1 MYEQFLTL
9 ALLLA
14 PAVAPSPPPPP
25 LPNASVRQVP
35 NLHESHPVAS
45 VEAALASL
53 PVGPSIAAVQTA
65 VVQKMLLAPNQTR
78 RWLRRVR
85 AASLLPDLRSEF
97 DVSNDRGWKLGQEAG
112 SADEL
117 SEDQG
122 AGRTLRVR
130 ATWHL
135 DRLIF
140 NVNELR
146 VAQTGLDVQSARR
159 RILVEVT
166 GMYFERIECMLALE
180 MNTVDPA
187 KRAQTRLRL
196 LELQALLHA
205 FTGLAFPDYAGT

>member
-1 MYEQFLTL
+1 MYEQILFLT
-9 ALLLA
+9 LLLA
-14 PAVAPSPPPPP
+14 PAVAPLPPPP
-25 LPNASVRQVP
+25 ASPIQTPSQR
-35 NLHESHPVAS
+35 EAHPVAS
-45 VEAALASL
+45 VETVLASL
-53 PVGPSIAAVQTA
+53 PIGPPIARVQAA